1 MVGRRWTDSWT
12 DPCQIPVRLSRPCR
26 IIFIIGVRFADVT
39 IMVCANALLR
49 LDFVNKLTQ
58 WVIDRDARYA
68 RTH

>member
-1 MVGRRWTDSWT
+1 
-12 DPCQIPVRLSRPCR
+12 
-26 IIFIIGVRFADVT
+26 
-39 IMVCANALLR
+39 MVCANALLR